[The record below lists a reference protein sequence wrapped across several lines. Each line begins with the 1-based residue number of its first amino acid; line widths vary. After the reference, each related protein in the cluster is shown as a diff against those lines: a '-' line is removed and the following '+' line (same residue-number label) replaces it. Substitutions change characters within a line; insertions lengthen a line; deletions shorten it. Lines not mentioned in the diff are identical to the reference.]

1 MQKFIVYILFIFLL
15 PSALFGEVFPGLVL
29 FSQSQGQGPSKTLL
43 LNNFDQKVK
52 IWDHTESAIG
62 VPHLNTDGSIILQ
75 LKSSDHYFGNTRGPI
90 GGVFQKL
97 DYNGDVKWNFEFYNE
112 NYHPHHDFEILPN
125 GNILTIGWEKKSFS
139 EGINAGRINV
149 ENEIWPLVIHEI
161 KPPIDSDIEIV
172 WRWHLWD
179 HLIQDQ
185 DSSLNNYGIIK
196 NHPELIDINIG
207 NFTNPTEG
215 DWLHTN
221 AIAYNEQLDQI
232 IFSSRH
238 LSEIY
243 IIDHSTTLEE
253 ASEHTGGNSNKGGD
267 ILYRWG
273 NPINYGRGTINDQ
286 KLNAQHGAHWIPQ
299 GFPGSGNIIMFNNN
313 PSDTVDSNQQLGN
326 SSVLEIVPP
335 IDDEGNYVISD
346 SLSFGPIDYE
356 WKYGG
361 DNTFFSHFQSG
372 AYRLLNGNTLITST
386 QEKNIFEIDSL
397 GNKVWE
403 YDLELSDTHPGY
415 TARAKK
421 YGIDYLNNIMGDIYI
436 DNQIDI
442 YDFLMAL
449 EIFMLDEYLQKI
461 DFNSDNQINQTD
473 INYLIGRILNTL
485 IMEPN

>member
-1 MQKFIVYILFIFLL
+1 MQKFIVHILFIFLL
-15 PSALFGEVFPGLVL
+15 PSALFGEGFPGLVL
-29 FSQSQGQGPSKTLL
+29 FSQSQGQGPSKTIL
-43 LNNFDQKVK
+43 LNNLEQKVK
-52 IWDHTESAIG
+52 IWNHAESAIG

-90 GGVFQKL
+90 GGVFKKL
-97 DYNGDVKWNFEFYNE
+97 DYSGDIKWSFDFYNE

-139 EGINAGRINV
+139 EGINAGRINI

-161 KPPIDSDIEIV
+161 EPSIEGDIEII
-172 WRWHLWD
+172 WKWHLWD
-179 HLIQDQ
+179 HLIQDH

-196 NHPELIDINIG
+196 NHPELININIG
-207 NFTNPTEG
+207 EFTNLSDG

-232 IFSSRH
+232 IISSRH
-238 LSEIY
+238 LSEIF
-243 IIDHSTTLEE
+243 IIDHSTTIEQ

-273 NPINYGRGTINDQ
+273 NPINYGRGTIDDQ

-299 GFPGSGNIIMFNNN
+299 YFPGSGNIIIFNNN
-313 PSDTVDSNQQLGN
+313 PSDATGTNNQFGN
-326 SSVLEIVPP
+326 SSVVELVPP
-335 IDDEGNYVISD
+335 IDVGGNYIISD
-346 SLSFGPIDYE
+346 SLAFGPIDYE
-356 WKYGG
+356 WEYGG

-372 AYRLLNGNTLITST
+372 AYRLLNGNTIVTST

-403 YDLELSDTHPGY
+403 YDLELSDTQPGY

-421 YGIDYLNNIMGDIYI
+421 YGIDYLNNIMGDIHI
-436 DNQIDI
+436 DNQVDI

-449 EIFMLDEYLQKI
+449 EIVILDEYLQKI
-461 DFNSDNQINQTD
+461 DFNNDSQIDQTD
-473 INYLIGRILNTL
+473 IDYMIGRILNL
-485 IMEPN
+485 LMEPN

>member
-1 MQKFIVYILFIFLL
+1 MQKFIVYISFIALL
-15 PSALFGEVFPGLVL
+15 QSALFGEVFPGLVL

-139 EGINAGRINV
+139 EGINAGRINI

-161 KPPIDSDIEIV
+161 KPPIDGDIEIV

-207 NFTNPTEG
+207 NFTNPNEG

-243 IIDHSTTLEE
+243 IIDHSTTIEE

-299 GFPGSGNIIMFNNN
+299 GFPGGGNIIMFNNN
-313 PSDTVDSNQQLGN
+313 PSDMVDSNQQFGN

-335 IDDEGNYVISD
+335 IDDEGNYIISD
-346 SLSFGPIDYE
+346 SLSFSPNDYE

-372 AYRLLNGNTLITST
+372 AYRLLNGNTIITST

-421 YGIDYLNNIMGDIYI
+421 HGIYYLNNIMGDIYI

-449 EIFMLDEYLQKI
+449 EIFMLNEYLQKI
-461 DFNSDNQINQTD
+461 DFNNDSQINQTD
-473 INYLIGRILNTL
+473 IDYMIGRILNTL
-485 IMEPN
+485 MEPN

>member
-1 MQKFIVYILFIFLL
+1 MQKFIVHILFIFLL
-15 PSALFGEVFPGLVL
+15 PSALFGEGFPGLVL
-29 FSQSQGQGPSKTLL
+29 FSQSQGQGPSKTIL
-43 LNNFDQKVK
+43 LNNLEQKVK
-52 IWDHTESAIG
+52 IWNHAESAIG

-90 GGVFQKL
+90 GGVFKKL
-97 DYNGDVKWNFEFYNE
+97 DYSGDIKWSFDFYNE

-139 EGINAGRINV
+139 EGINAGRINI

-161 KPPIDSDIEIV
+161 EPSIEGDIEII
-172 WRWHLWD
+172 WKWHLWD
-179 HLIQDQ
+179 HLIQDH

-196 NHPELIDINIG
+196 NHPELININIG
-207 NFTNPTEG
+207 EFTNLSDG

-232 IFSSRH
+232 IISSRH
-238 LSEIY
+238 LSEIF
-243 IIDHSTTLEE
+243 IIDHSTTIEQ

-273 NPINYGRGTINDQ
+273 NPINYGRGTIDDQ

-299 GFPGSGNIIMFNNN
+299 YFPGSGNIIIFNNN
-313 PSDTVDSNQQLGN
+313 PSDATGTNNQFGN
-326 SSVLEIVPP
+326 SSVVELAPP
-335 IDDEGNYVISD
+335 IDGEGNYIISD

-356 WKYGG
+356 WEYGG

-372 AYRLLNGNTLITST
+372 AYRLLNGNTIVTST

-436 DNQIDI
+436 DNQINI
-442 YDFLMAL
+442 YDLLMML
-449 EIFMLDEYLQKI
+449 EIFILDEYLQKI
-461 DFNSDNQINQTD
+461 DFNNDSQIDQTD
-473 INYLIGRILNTL
+473 IDYMIGRILNL
-485 IMEPN
+485 LMETN

>member
-1 MQKFIVYILFIFLL
+1 MQKFIVHILFIFLL
-15 PSALFGEVFPGLVL
+15 PSALFGEGFPGSVL
-29 FSQSQGQGPSKTLL
+29 FSQSQGQGPSKTIL
-43 LNNFDQKVK
+43 LNNLEQKVK
-52 IWDHTESAIG
+52 IWNHAESAIG

-90 GGVFQKL
+90 GGVFKKL
-97 DYNGDVKWNFEFYNE
+97 DYSGDIKWSFDFYNE

-139 EGINAGRINV
+139 EVINAGRINI

-161 KPPIDSDIEIV
+161 EPSIEGDIEII
-172 WRWHLWD
+172 WKWHLWD
-179 HLIQDQ
+179 HLIQDH

-196 NHPELIDINIG
+196 NHPELININIG
-207 NFTNPTEG
+207 EFTNLSDG

-232 IFSSRH
+232 IISSRH
-238 LSEIY
+238 LSEIF
-243 IIDHSTTLEE
+243 IIDHSTTIEQ

-267 ILYRWG
+267 ILFRWG

-286 KLNAQHGAHWIPQ
+286 KLNAQHGAHWIPHD
-299 GFPGSGNIIMFNNN
+299 FPGGGNIIIFNNN
-313 PSDTVDSNQQLGN
+313 PSDATGTNNQFGN
-326 SSVLEIVPP
+326 SSVVELAPP
-335 IDDEGNYVISD
+335 IDGEGNYIISD

-356 WKYGG
+356 WEYGG

-372 AYRLLNGNTLITST
+372 AYRLLNGNTIVTST

-436 DNQIDI
+436 DNQINI
-442 YDFLMAL
+442 YDLLMML
-449 EIFMLDEYLQKI
+449 EIFILDEYLQKI
-461 DFNSDNQINQTD
+461 DFNNDSQIDQTD
-473 INYLIGRILNTL
+473 IDYMIGRILNL
-485 IMEPN
+485 LMETN

>member
-1 MQKFIVYILFIFLL
+1 MQKFIVYISLISLL
-15 PSALFGEVFPGLVL
+15 PSALFGEGFPGLVL
-29 FSQSQGQGPSKTLL
+29 FSQSQGQGPSKTIL
-43 LNNFDQKVK
+43 LNNLERKVK
-52 IWDHTESAIG
+52 IWNHSESAIG

-90 GGVFQKL
+90 GGIFKKL
-97 DYNGDVKWNFEFYNE
+97 DYTGELKWEFNFFNE
-112 NYHPHHDFEILPN
+112 NFHTHHDFEILPN
-125 GNILTIGWEKKSFS
+125 GNILTIGWEKKSYS
-139 EGINAGRINV
+139 EGINAGRISI
-149 ENEIWPLVIHEI
+149 ESEIWPLVIHEI
-161 KPPIDSDIEIV
+161 KPPIDGDIEIV
-172 WRWHLWD
+172 WKWHLWD

-207 NFTNPTEG
+207 NFTNSNEG

-221 AIAYNEQLDQI
+221 AIAYNEQLNQI

-243 IIDHSTTLEE
+243 IIDHSTTIEE

-273 NPINYGRGTINDQ
+273 NPINYGRGTIDDQ
-286 KLNAQHGAHWIPQ
+286 KLNAQHGAHWISQ
-299 GFPGSGNIIMFNNN
+299 DFPGSGNIIMFNNN
-313 PSDTVDSNQQLGN
+313 PSDTTGTSNQFGN
-326 SSVLEIVPP
+326 SSVVEIVPP
-335 IDDEGNYVISD
+335 IDDEGNYIISD

-356 WKYGG
+356 WEYGG

-372 AYRLLNGNTLITST
+372 AYRLSNGNTIITST

-403 YDLELSDTHPGY
+403 YDLELSDTQPGY

-421 YGIDYLNNIMGDIYI
+421 YGIEYLNNIMGDIYI

-442 YDFLMAL
+442 YDFLMAI
-449 EIFMLDEYLQKI
+449 EIFNLNEYLQKI
-461 DFNSDNQINQTD
+461 DFNNDSQIDQTD
-473 INYLIGRILNTL
+473 IDHMIGRILNPL
-485 IMEPN
+485 LVPN

>member
-1 MQKFIVYILFIFLL
+1 MQKFIVYISFIFLL
-15 PSALFGEVFPGLVL
+15 PSALFGEGFPGLVL
-29 FSQSQGQGPSKTLL
+29 FSQSQGQGPSKTVL
-43 LNNFDQKVK
+43 LNNFEQNVK
-52 IWDHTESAIG
+52 IWNHSESAIG

-90 GGVFQKL
+90 GGIFKKL
-97 DYNGDVKWNFEFYNE
+97 DYTGELKWEFNFFNE
-112 NYHPHHDFEILPN
+112 NFHTHHDFEILPN
-125 GNILTIGWEKKSFS
+125 GNILTIGWEKKSYS
-139 EGINAGRINV
+139 EGINAGRISI
-149 ENEIWPLVIHEI
+149 ESEIWPLVIHEI
-161 KPPIDSDIEIV
+161 KPPIDGDIEIV
-172 WRWHLWD
+172 WKWHLWD

-207 NFTNPTEG
+207 NFTNSNEG

-221 AIAYNEQLDQI
+221 AIAYNEQLNQI

-243 IIDHSTTLEE
+243 IIDHSTTIEE

-273 NPINYGRGTINDQ
+273 NPINYGRGTIDDQ
-286 KLNAQHGAHWIPQ
+286 KLNAQHGAHWISQ
-299 GFPGSGNIIMFNNN
+299 DFPGSGNIIMFNNN
-313 PSDTVDSNQQLGN
+313 PYDTTGTSNQFGN
-326 SSVLEIVPP
+326 SSVVEIVPP
-335 IDDEGNYVISD
+335 IDDEGNYIISD

-356 WKYGG
+356 WEYGG

-372 AYRLLNGNTLITST
+372 AYRLLNGNTIITST

-403 YDLELSDTHPGY
+403 YDLELSDTQPGY

-421 YGIDYLNNIMGDIYI
+421 YGIEYLNNIMGDIYI

-442 YDFLMAL
+442 YDFLMAI
-449 EIFMLDEYLQKI
+449 EIFNLNEYLQKI
-461 DFNSDNQINQTD
+461 DFNNDSQIDQTD
-473 INYLIGRILNTL
+473 IDHMIGRILDPL
-485 IMEPN
+485 LVPN

>member
-1 MQKFIVYILFIFLL
+1 MQKFILYISFISLL
-15 PSALFGEVFPGLVL
+15 PSALFCDGFPGLVL
-29 FSQSQGQGPSKTLL
+29 FSQSQGQGPSKTIL
-43 LNNFDQKVK
+43 LNNLEQKVK
-52 IWDHTESAIG
+52 IWNHAESAIG

-90 GGVFQKL
+90 GGVFKKL
-97 DYNGDVKWNFEFYNE
+97 DYSGDIKWSFDFYNE

-139 EGINAGRINV
+139 EGINAGRINI

-161 KPPIDSDIEIV
+161 EPSIEGDIEII
-172 WRWHLWD
+172 WKWHLWD
-179 HLIQDQ
+179 HLIQDH

-196 NHPELIDINIG
+196 NHPELININIG
-207 NFTNPTEG
+207 EFTNLSDG

-232 IFSSRH
+232 IISSRH
-238 LSEIY
+238 LSEIF
-243 IIDHSTTLEE
+243 IIDHSTTIEQ

-273 NPINYGRGTINDQ
+273 NPINYGRGTIDDQ

-299 GFPGSGNIIMFNNN
+299 YFPGSGNIIMFNNN
-313 PSDTVDSNQQLGN
+313 PSDATGTNNQFGN
-326 SSVLEIVPP
+326 SSVVELVPP
-335 IDDEGNYVISD
+335 IDVGGNYIISD
-346 SLSFGPIDYE
+346 SLAFGPIDYE
-356 WKYGG
+356 WEYGG

-372 AYRLLNGNTLITST
+372 AYRLLNGNTIVTST

-436 DNQIDI
+436 DNQINI
-442 YDFLMAL
+442 YDLLMML
-449 EIFMLDEYLQKI
+449 EIFILDEYLQKI
-461 DFNSDNQINQTD
+461 DFNNDSQIDQTD
-473 INYLIGRILNTL
+473 IDYMIGRMLNPL
-485 IMEPN
+485 MELN

>member
-1 MQKFIVYILFIFLL
+1 MQKFIVHILFIFLL
-15 PSALFGEVFPGLVL
+15 PSALFGEGFPGLVL
-29 FSQSQGQGPSKTLL
+29 FSQSQGQGPSKTIL
-43 LNNFDQKVK
+43 LNNLEQKVK
-52 IWDHTESAIG
+52 IWNHAESAIG

-90 GGVFQKL
+90 GGVFKKL
-97 DYNGDVKWNFEFYNE
+97 DYSGDIKWSFDFYNE

-139 EGINAGRINV
+139 EGINAGRINI

-161 KPPIDSDIEIV
+161 EPSIEGDIEII
-172 WRWHLWD
+172 WKWHLWD
-179 HLIQDQ
+179 HLIQDH

-196 NHPELIDINIG
+196 NHPELININIG
-207 NFTNPTEG
+207 EFTNLSDG

-232 IFSSRH
+232 IISSRH
-238 LSEIY
+238 LSEIF
-243 IIDHSTTLEE
+243 IIDHSTTIEQ

-273 NPINYGRGTINDQ
+273 NPINYGRGTIDDQ

-299 GFPGSGNIIMFNNN
+299 YFPGSGNIIIFNNN
-313 PSDTVDSNQQLGN
+313 PSDATGTNNQFGN
-326 SSVLEIVPP
+326 SSVVELVPP
-335 IDDEGNYVISD
+335 IDVGGNYIISD
-346 SLSFGPIDYE
+346 SLAFGPIDYE
-356 WKYGG
+356 WEYGG

-372 AYRLLNGNTLITST
+372 AYRLLNGNTIITST

-403 YDLELSDTHPGY
+403 YDLELSDIQPGY

-421 YGIDYLNNIMGDIYI
+421 YGIDYLNNIMGDIHI
-436 DNQIDI
+436 DNQVDI

-449 EIFMLDEYLQKI
+449 EIVILDEYLQKI
-461 DFNSDNQINQTD
+461 DFNNDNQIDQTD
-473 INYLIGRILNTL
+473 IDYMIARILNLL
-485 IMEPN
+485 IEPN

>member
-1 MQKFIVYILFIFLL
+1 MQKFIVHILFIFLL
-15 PSALFGEVFPGLVL
+15 PSALFGEGFPGSVL
-29 FSQSQGQGPSKTLL
+29 FSQSQGQGPSKTIL
-43 LNNFDQKVK
+43 LNNLEQKVK
-52 IWDHTESAIG
+52 IWNHAESAIG

-90 GGVFQKL
+90 GGVFKKL
-97 DYNGDVKWNFEFYNE
+97 DYSGDIKWSFDFYNE

-139 EGINAGRINV
+139 EGINAGRINI

-161 KPPIDSDIEIV
+161 EPSIEGDIEII
-172 WRWHLWD
+172 WKWHLWD
-179 HLIQDQ
+179 HLIQDH

-196 NHPELIDINIG
+196 NHPELININIG
-207 NFTNPTEG
+207 EFTNLSDG

-232 IFSSRH
+232 IISSRH
-238 LSEIY
+238 LSEIF
-243 IIDHSTTLEE
+243 IIDHSTTIEQ

-273 NPINYGRGTINDQ
+273 NPINYGRGTIDDQ

-299 GFPGSGNIIMFNNN
+299 YFPGSGNIIIFNNN
-313 PSDTVDSNQQLGN
+313 PSDATGTNNQFGN
-326 SSVLEIVPP
+326 SSVVELVPP
-335 IDDEGNYVISD
+335 IDVGGNYIISD
-346 SLSFGPIDYE
+346 SLAFGPIDYE
-356 WKYGG
+356 WEYGG

-372 AYRLLNGNTLITST
+372 AYRLLNGNTIVTST

-436 DNQIDI
+436 DNQINI
-442 YDFLMAL
+442 YDLLMML
-449 EIFMLDEYLQKI
+449 EIFILDEYLQKI
-461 DFNSDNQINQTD
+461 DFNNDSQIDQTD
-473 INYLIGRILNTL
+473 IDYMIGRMLNPL
-485 IMEPN
+485 MELN

>member
-1 MQKFIVYILFIFLL
+1 MQKFIVYIYFIFIL
-15 PSALFGEVFPGLVL
+15 PSALFGEEFPGLVL
-29 FSQSQGQGPSKTLL
+29 FSQSQGQGPSKTVL
-43 LNNFDQKVK
+43 LNNLEQKVK
-52 IWDHTESAIG
+52 IWNHDESAIG

-75 LKSSDHYFGNTRGPI
+75 LKSSDHYFGNTHGPV
-90 GGVFQKL
+90 GGVFKKL
-97 DYNGDVKWNFEFYNE
+97 DYNGDIKWSFDFYNE

-139 EGINAGRINV
+139 EGLNAGRVNI

-161 KPPIDSDIEIV
+161 RPPFNGDIEII
-172 WRWHLWD
+172 WKWHLWD

-196 NHPELIDINIG
+196 NHPELININIG
-207 NFTNPTEG
+207 EFTNLSEG

-232 IFSSRH
+232 IISSRH
-238 LSEIY
+238 LSEIF
-243 IIDHSTTLEE
+243 IIDHSTTIEQ

-267 ILYRWG
+267 ILFRWG
-273 NPINYGRGTINDQ
+273 NPFNYGRGTINDQ
-286 KLNAQHGAHWIPQ
+286 KLNAQHGAHWIPYD
-299 GFPGSGNIIMFNNN
+299 FPGGGNIIIFNNN
-313 PSDTVDSNQQLGN
+313 PSDTAGTSNQFGN
-326 SSVLEIVPP
+326 SSVVEIVPP
-335 IDDEGNYVISD
+335 IDGEGNYIISD
-346 SLSFGPIDYE
+346 SSSFGPIDYE

-372 AYRLLNGNTLITST
+372 AYRLLNGNTIITST

-403 YDLELSDTHPGY
+403 YDLELSDIQPGY

-449 EIFMLDEYLQKI
+449 EIVILDEYLQKI
-461 DFNSDNQINQTD
+461 DFNNDNQIDQTD
-473 INYLIGRILNTL
+473 IDYMIARILNLL
-485 IMEPN
+485 IEPN

>member
-1 MQKFIVYILFIFLL
+1 MQKLIVYISFIALL

-43 LNNFDQKVK
+43 LNNFDQKIK

-139 EGINAGRINV
+139 EGINAGRINI

-161 KPPIDSDIEIV
+161 KPPIDGDIEIV

-207 NFTNPTEG
+207 NFTNPNEG

-243 IIDHSTTLEE
+243 IIDHSTTIEE

-299 GFPGSGNIIMFNNN
+299 GFPGGGNIIMFNNN
-313 PSDTVDSNQQLGN
+313 PSDMVDSNQQFGN

-335 IDDEGNYVISD
+335 IDDEGNYIISD
-346 SLSFGPIDYE
+346 SLSFSPNDYE

-372 AYRLLNGNTLITST
+372 AYRLLNGNTIITST

-421 YGIDYLNNIMGDIYI
+421 HGIYYLNNIMGDIYI

-449 EIFMLDEYLQKI
+449 EIFMLNEYLQKI
-461 DFNSDNQINQTD
+461 DFNNDSQINQTD
-473 INYLIGRILNTL
+473 IDYMIGRILNTL
-485 IMEPN
+485 MEPN

>member
-1 MQKFIVYILFIFLL
+1 MQKFIVYISFIFLL
-15 PSALFGEVFPGLVL
+15 PSALFGEGFPGLVL
-29 FSQSQGQGPSKTLL
+29 FSQSQGQGPSKTIL
-43 LNNFDQKVK
+43 LNNLERKVK
-52 IWDHTESAIG
+52 IWNHSESAIG

-90 GGVFQKL
+90 GGIFKKL
-97 DYNGDVKWNFEFYNE
+97 DYTGELKWEFNFFNE
-112 NYHPHHDFEILPN
+112 NFHTHHDFEILPN
-125 GNILTIGWEKKSFS
+125 GNILTIGWEKKSYS
-139 EGINAGRINV
+139 EGINAGRISI
-149 ENEIWPLVIHEI
+149 ESEIWPLVIHEI
-161 KPPIDSDIEIV
+161 KPPIDGDIEIV
-172 WRWHLWD
+172 WKWHLWD

-207 NFTNPTEG
+207 NFTNSNEG

-221 AIAYNEQLDQI
+221 AIAYNEQLNQI

-243 IIDHSTTLEE
+243 IIDHSTTIEE

-273 NPINYGRGTINDQ
+273 NPINYGRGTIDDQ
-286 KLNAQHGAHWIPQ
+286 KLNAQHGAHWISQ
-299 GFPGSGNIIMFNNN
+299 DFPGSGNIIMFNNN
-313 PSDTVDSNQQLGN
+313 PYDTTGTSNQFGN
-326 SSVLEIVPP
+326 SSVVEIVPP
-335 IDDEGNYVISD
+335 IDDEGNYIISD

-356 WKYGG
+356 WEYGG

-372 AYRLLNGNTLITST
+372 AYRLLNGNTIITST

-403 YDLELSDTHPGY
+403 YDLELSDTQPGY

-421 YGIDYLNNIMGDIYI
+421 YGIEYLNNIMGDIYI

-442 YDFLMAL
+442 YDFLMAI
-449 EIFMLDEYLQKI
+449 EIFNLNEYLQKI
-461 DFNSDNQINQTD
+461 DFNNDSQIDQTD
-473 INYLIGRILNTL
+473 IDHMIGRILDPL
-485 IMEPN
+485 LVPN

>member
-1 MQKFIVYILFIFLL
+1 MQKFILYISFISLL
-15 PSALFGEVFPGLVL
+15 PSALFCDGFPGLVL
-29 FSQSQGQGPSKTLL
+29 FSQSQGQGPSKTIL
-43 LNNFDQKVK
+43 LNNLEQKIK
-52 IWDHTESAIG
+52 IWNHVESAIG

-75 LKSSDHYFGNTRGPI
+75 LKSTDHYFGNTRGPI
-90 GGVFQKL
+90 GGVFKKI
-97 DYNGDVKWNFEFYNE
+97 DYNGDIKWSFDFYNE

-139 EGINAGRINV
+139 EGINAGRINI
-149 ENEIWPLVIHEI
+149 ENQIWPLVIHEI
-161 KPPIDSDIEIV
+161 KPLINGDIEII
-172 WRWHLWD
+172 WKWHLWD

-207 NFTNPTEG
+207 SFTNPNEG

-221 AIAYNEQLDQI
+221 SIAYNEQYDQI

-238 LSEIY
+238 LCEIY
-243 IIDHSTTLEE
+243 IIDHSTTIVE

-299 GFPGSGNIIMFNNN
+299 SFPGSGNIIMFNNN
-313 PSDTVDSNQQLGN
+313 PSDTAGTSNQFGN
-326 SSVLEIVPP
+326 SSVVELAPP
-335 IDDEGNYVISD
+335 IDGEGNYIISD

-356 WKYGG
+356 WEYGG

-372 AYRLLNGNTLITST
+372 AYRLLNGNTIITST

-436 DNQIDI
+436 DNQINI
-442 YDFLMAL
+442 YDLLMML
-449 EIFMLDEYLQKI
+449 EIFILDEYLQKI
-461 DFNSDNQINQTD
+461 DFNNDSQIDQTD
-473 INYLIGRILNTL
+473 IDYMIGRMLNPL
-485 IMEPN
+485 MELN

>member
-1 MQKFIVYILFIFLL
+1 MQKFIVYISFIALL
-15 PSALFGEVFPGLVL
+15 QSALFGEVFPGLVL
-29 FSQSQGQGPSKTLL
+29 FSQSQGQGHSKTLL

-139 EGINAGRINV
+139 EGINAGRINI

-161 KPPIDSDIEIV
+161 KPPIDGDIEIV

-207 NFTNPTEG
+207 NFTNPNEG

-243 IIDHSTTLEE
+243 IIDHSTTIEE

-299 GFPGSGNIIMFNNN
+299 GFPGGGNIIMFNNN
-313 PSDTVDSNQQLGN
+313 PSDMVDSNQQFGN

-335 IDDEGNYVISD
+335 IDDEGNYIISD
-346 SLSFGPIDYE
+346 SLSFSPNDYE

-372 AYRLLNGNTLITST
+372 AYRLLNGNTIITST

-421 YGIDYLNNIMGDIYI
+421 HGIYYLNNIMGDIYI

-449 EIFMLDEYLQKI
+449 EIFMLNEYLQKI
-461 DFNSDNQINQTD
+461 DFNNDSQINQTD
-473 INYLIGRILNTL
+473 IDYMIGRILNTL
-485 IMEPN
+485 MEPN

>member
-1 MQKFIVYILFIFLL
+1 MQKFIVHILFIFLL
-15 PSALFGEVFPGLVL
+15 PSALFGEGFPGLVL
-29 FSQSQGQGPSKTLL
+29 FSQSQGQGPSKTIL
-43 LNNFDQKVK
+43 LNNLEQKVK
-52 IWDHTESAIG
+52 IWNHAESAIG

-90 GGVFQKL
+90 GGVFKKL
-97 DYNGDVKWNFEFYNE
+97 DYSGDIKWSFDFYNE

-139 EGINAGRINV
+139 EGINAGRINI

-161 KPPIDSDIEIV
+161 EPSIEGDIEII
-172 WRWHLWD
+172 WKWHLWD
-179 HLIQDQ
+179 HLIQDH

-196 NHPELIDINIG
+196 NHPELININIG
-207 NFTNPTEG
+207 EFTNLSDG

-232 IFSSRH
+232 IISSRH
-238 LSEIY
+238 LSEIF
-243 IIDHSTTLEE
+243 IIDHSTTIEQ

-273 NPINYGRGTINDQ
+273 NPINYGRGTIDDQ

-299 GFPGSGNIIMFNNN
+299 YFPGSGNIIIFNNN
-313 PSDTVDSNQQLGN
+313 PSDATGTNNQFGN
-326 SSVLEIVPP
+326 SSVVELVPP
-335 IDDEGNYVISD
+335 IDVGGNYIISD
-346 SLSFGPIDYE
+346 SLAFGPIDYE
-356 WKYGG
+356 WEYGG

-372 AYRLLNGNTLITST
+372 AYRLLNGNTIVTST

-436 DNQIDI
+436 DNQINI
-442 YDFLMAL
+442 YDLLMML
-449 EIFMLDEYLQKI
+449 EIFILDEYLQKI
-461 DFNSDNQINQTD
+461 DFNNDSQIDQTD
-473 INYLIGRILNTL
+473 IDYMIGRMLNPL
-485 IMEPN
+485 MELN

>member
-1 MQKFIVYILFIFLL
+1 MQKFIVHILFIFLL
-15 PSALFGEVFPGLVL
+15 PSALFGEGFPGLVL
-29 FSQSQGQGPSKTLL
+29 FSQSQGQGPSKTIL
-43 LNNFDQKVK
+43 LNNLEQKVK
-52 IWDHTESAIG
+52 IWNHAESAIG

-90 GGVFQKL
+90 GGVFKKL
-97 DYNGDVKWNFEFYNE
+97 DYSGDIKWSFDFYNE

-139 EGINAGRINV
+139 EGINAGRINI

-161 KPPIDSDIEIV
+161 EPSIEGDIEII
-172 WRWHLWD
+172 WKWHLWD
-179 HLIQDQ
+179 HLIQDH

-196 NHPELIDINIG
+196 NHPELININIG
-207 NFTNPTEG
+207 EFTNLSDG

-232 IFSSRH
+232 IISSRH
-238 LSEIY
+238 LSEIF
-243 IIDHSTTLEE
+243 IIDHSTTIEQ

-273 NPINYGRGTINDQ
+273 NPINYGRGTIDDQ

-299 GFPGSGNIIMFNNN
+299 YFPGSGNIIIFNNN
-313 PSDTVDSNQQLGN
+313 PSDATGTNNQFGN
-326 SSVLEIVPP
+326 SSVVELVPP
-335 IDDEGNYVISD
+335 IDVGGNYIISD
-346 SLSFGPIDYE
+346 SLAFGPIDYE
-356 WKYGG
+356 WEYGG

-372 AYRLLNGNTLITST
+372 AYRLLNGNTIITST

-403 YDLELSDTHPGY
+403 YDLELSDIQPGY

-421 YGIDYLNNIMGDIYI
+421 YGINYLDNIMGDIYI

-449 EIFMLDEYLQKI
+449 EIFILDEYLQKI
-461 DFNSDNQINQTD
+461 DFNNDSQIDQTD
-473 INYLIGRILNTL
+473 IDYMIGRILNL
-485 IMEPN
+485 LMETN

>member
-1 MQKFIVYILFIFLL
+1 MQKFIVYISFIALL
-15 PSALFGEVFPGLVL
+15 QSALFGEVFPGLVL

-43 LNNFDQKVK
+43 LNNFDQKIK

-139 EGINAGRINV
+139 EGINAGRINI

-161 KPPIDSDIEIV
+161 KLPIDGDIEIV

-207 NFTNPTEG
+207 NFTNPNEG

-232 IFSSRH
+232 MFSSRH

-243 IIDHSTTLEE
+243 IIDHSTTIEE

-299 GFPGSGNIIMFNNN
+299 GFPGGGNIIMFNNN
-313 PSDTVDSNQQLGN
+313 PSDMVDSNQQFGN

-335 IDDEGNYVISD
+335 IDDEGNYIISD
-346 SLSFGPIDYE
+346 SLSFSPNDYE

-372 AYRLLNGNTLITST
+372 AYRLLNGNTIITST

-421 YGIDYLNNIMGDIYI
+421 HGIYYLNNIMGDIYI

-461 DFNSDNQINQTD
+461 DFNNDSQIDQID
-473 INYLIGRILNTL
+473 IDYLIGRILHTL
-485 IMEPN
+485 MEPN

>member
-1 MQKFIVYILFIFLL
+1 MQKFIVHILFIFLL
-15 PSALFGEVFPGLVL
+15 PSALFGEGFPGLVL
-29 FSQSQGQGPSKTLL
+29 FSQSQGQGPSKTIL
-43 LNNFDQKVK
+43 LNNLEQKVK
-52 IWDHTESAIG
+52 IWNHAESAIG

-90 GGVFQKL
+90 GGVFKKL
-97 DYNGDVKWNFEFYNE
+97 DYSGDIKWSFDFYNE

-139 EGINAGRINV
+139 EGINAGRINI
-149 ENEIWPLVIHEI
+149 ENQIWPLVIHEI
-161 KPPIDSDIEIV
+161 KPLINGDIEII
-172 WRWHLWD
+172 WKWHLWD
-179 HLIQDQ
+179 HLIQDH

-196 NHPELIDINIG
+196 NHPELININIG
-207 NFTNPTEG
+207 EFTNLSDG

-232 IFSSRH
+232 IISSRH
-238 LSEIY
+238 LSEIF
-243 IIDHSTTLEE
+243 IIDHSTTIEQ

-273 NPINYGRGTINDQ
+273 NPINYGRGTIDDQ

-299 GFPGSGNIIMFNNN
+299 YFPGSGNIIIFNNN
-313 PSDTVDSNQQLGN
+313 PSDATGTNNQFGN
-326 SSVLEIVPP
+326 SSVVELVPP
-335 IDDEGNYVISD
+335 IDVGGNYIISD
-346 SLSFGPIDYE
+346 SLAFGPIDYE
-356 WKYGG
+356 WEYGG

-372 AYRLLNGNTLITST
+372 AYRLLNGNTIITST

-403 YDLELSDTHPGY
+403 YDLELSDIQPGY

-421 YGIDYLNNIMGDIYI
+421 YGIDYLNNIMGDIHI
-436 DNQIDI
+436 DNQVDI

-449 EIFMLDEYLQKI
+449 EIVILDEYLQKI
-461 DFNSDNQINQTD
+461 DFNNDNQIDQTD
-473 INYLIGRILNTL
+473 IDYMIARILNLL
-485 IMEPN
+485 IEPN

>member
-1 MQKFIVYILFIFLL
+1 MQKFIVYISFIALL
-15 PSALFGEVFPGLVL
+15 QSALFGEVFPGLVL

-43 LNNFDQKVK
+43 LNNFDQKIK

-139 EGINAGRINV
+139 EGINAGRINI

-161 KPPIDSDIEIV
+161 KPPIDGDIEIV

-207 NFTNPTEG
+207 NFTNPNEG

-232 IFSSRH
+232 MFSSRH

-243 IIDHSTTLEE
+243 IIDHSTTIEE

-299 GFPGSGNIIMFNNN
+299 GFPGGGNIIMFNNN
-313 PSDTVDSNQQLGN
+313 PSDMVDSNQQFGN

-335 IDDEGNYVISD
+335 IDDEGNYIISD
-346 SLSFGPIDYE
+346 SLSFSPNDYE

-372 AYRLLNGNTLITST
+372 AYRLLNGNTIITST

-421 YGIDYLNNIMGDIYI
+421 HGIYYLNNIMGDIYI

-461 DFNSDNQINQTD
+461 DFNNDSQIDQID
-473 INYLIGRILNTL
+473 IDYLIGRILHTL
-485 IMEPN
+485 MEPN

>member
-1 MQKFIVYILFIFLL
+1 MQKFIVHILFIFLF
-15 PSALFGEVFPGLVL
+15 PSALFGEGFPGLVL
-29 FSQSQGQGPSKTLL
+29 FSQSQGQGPSKTIL
-43 LNNFDQKVK
+43 LNNLEQKVK
-52 IWDHTESAIG
+52 IWNHAESAIG

-90 GGVFQKL
+90 GGVFKKL
-97 DYNGDVKWNFEFYNE
+97 DYNGDIKWSFDFYSE

-139 EGINAGRINV
+139 EAINAGRINI

-161 KPPIDSDIEIV
+161 EPLIEGGIEII
-172 WRWHLWD
+172 WKWHLWD
-179 HLIQDQ
+179 HLIQDH

-196 NHPELIDINIG
+196 NHPELININIG
-207 NFTNPTEG
+207 EFTNLNDG

-232 IFSSRH
+232 IISSRH
-238 LSEIY
+238 LSEIF
-243 IIDHSTTLEE
+243 IIDHSTTIEQ

-273 NPINYGRGTINDQ
+273 NPINYGRGTIDDQ

-299 GFPGSGNIIMFNNN
+299 YFPGSGNIIIFNNN
-313 PSDTVDSNQQLGN
+313 PSDATGTNNQFGN
-326 SSVLEIVPP
+326 SSVVELVPP
-335 IDDEGNYVISD
+335 IDVGGNYIISD
-346 SLSFGPIDYE
+346 SLAFGPIDYE
-356 WKYGG
+356 WEYGG

-372 AYRLLNGNTLITST
+372 AYRLLNGNTIITST

-403 YDLELSDTHPGY
+403 YDLELSDIQPGY

-421 YGIDYLNNIMGDIYI
+421 YGIDYLNNIMGDIHI
-436 DNQIDI
+436 DNQVDI
-442 YDFLMAL
+442 YDFLMAI
-449 EIFMLDEYLQKI
+449 EIVILDEYLQKI
-461 DFNSDNQINQTD
+461 DFNNDNQIDQTD
-473 INYLIGRILNTL
+473 IDYMIARILNLL
-485 IMEPN
+485 IEPN

>member
-1 MQKFIVYILFIFLL
+1 MQKFIVYISLISLL
-15 PSALFGEVFPGLVL
+15 PSALFGEGFPGLVL
-29 FSQSQGQGPSKTLL
+29 FSQSQGQGPSKTIL
-43 LNNFDQKVK
+43 LNNLERKVK
-52 IWDHTESAIG
+52 IWNHSESAIG

-90 GGVFQKL
+90 GGIFKKL
-97 DYNGDVKWNFEFYNE
+97 DYTGELKWEFNFFNE
-112 NYHPHHDFEILPN
+112 NFHTHHDFEILPN
-125 GNILTIGWEKKSFS
+125 GNILTIGWEKKSYS
-139 EGINAGRINV
+139 EGINAGRISI
-149 ENEIWPLVIHEI
+149 ESEIWPLVIHEI
-161 KPPIDSDIEIV
+161 KPPIDGDIEIV
-172 WRWHLWD
+172 WKWHLWD

-207 NFTNPTEG
+207 NFTNSNEG

-221 AIAYNEQLDQI
+221 AIAYNEQLNQI

-243 IIDHSTTLEE
+243 IIDHSTTIEE

-273 NPINYGRGTINDQ
+273 NPINYGRGTIDDQ
-286 KLNAQHGAHWIPQ
+286 KLNAQHGAHWISQ
-299 GFPGSGNIIMFNNN
+299 DFPGSGNLIIFNNN
-313 PSDTVDSNQQLGN
+313 PSDTTGTSNQFGN
-326 SSVLEIVPP
+326 SSVVEIVPP
-335 IDDEGNYVISD
+335 IDDEGNYIISD

-356 WKYGG
+356 WEYGG

-372 AYRLLNGNTLITST
+372 AYRLLNGNTIITST

-403 YDLELSDTHPGY
+403 YDLELSDTQPGY

-421 YGIDYLNNIMGDIYI
+421 YGIEYLNNIMGDIYI

-442 YDFLMAL
+442 YDFLMAI
-449 EIFMLDEYLQKI
+449 EIFNLNEYLQKI
-461 DFNSDNQINQTD
+461 DFNNDSQIDQTD
-473 INYLIGRILNTL
+473 IDHMIGRILNPL
-485 IMEPN
+485 LVPN

>member
-1 MQKFIVYILFIFLL
+1 MQKFIVYISFIALL
-15 PSALFGEVFPGLVL
+15 QSALFGEVFPGLVL
-29 FSQSQGQGPSKTLL
+29 FSQSQGQGHSKTLL

-139 EGINAGRINV
+139 EGINAGRINI

-161 KPPIDSDIEIV
+161 KPPIDGDIEIV

-207 NFTNPTEG
+207 NFTNPNEG

-243 IIDHSTTLEE
+243 IIDHSTTIEE

-299 GFPGSGNIIMFNNN
+299 GFPGGGNIIMFNNN
-313 PSDTVDSNQQLGN
+313 PSDMVDSNQQFGN

-335 IDDEGNYVISD
+335 IDDEGNYIISD
-346 SLSFGPIDYE
+346 SLSFSPNDYE

-372 AYRLLNGNTLITST
+372 AYRLLNGNTIITST

-421 YGIDYLNNIMGDIYI
+421 HGIYYLNNIMGDIYI

-449 EIFMLDEYLQKI
+449 EIFMLNEYLQKI
-461 DFNSDNQINQTD
+461 DFNNDSQINQTD
-473 INYLIGRILNTL
+473 IDYMIGRILNTL
-485 IMEPN
+485 IEPN

>member
-1 MQKFIVYILFIFLL
+1 MQKFIVYISFIALL
-15 PSALFGEVFPGLVL
+15 QSALFGEVFPGLVL
-29 FSQSQGQGPSKTLL
+29 FSQSQGQGHSKTLL

-139 EGINAGRINV
+139 EGINAGRINI

-161 KPPIDSDIEIV
+161 KPPIDGDIEIV

-207 NFTNPTEG
+207 NFTNPNEG

-243 IIDHSTTLEE
+243 IIDHSTTIEE

-273 NPINYGRGTINDQ
+273 NPINYGRGTINNQ

-299 GFPGSGNIIMFNNN
+299 GFPGGGNIIMFNNN
-313 PSDTVDSNQQLGN
+313 PSDMVDSNQQFGN

-335 IDDEGNYVISD
+335 IDDEGNYIISD
-346 SLSFGPIDYE
+346 SLSFSPNDYE

-372 AYRLLNGNTLITST
+372 AYRLLNGNTIITST

-421 YGIDYLNNIMGDIYI
+421 HGIYYLNNIMGDIYI

-449 EIFMLDEYLQKI
+449 EIFMLNEYLQKI
-461 DFNSDNQINQTD
+461 DFNNDSQINQTD
-473 INYLIGRILNTL
+473 IDYMIGRILNTL
-485 IMEPN
+485 MEPN

>member
-1 MQKFIVYILFIFLL
+1 MQKFIVHILFIFLL
-15 PSALFGEVFPGLVL
+15 PSALFGEGFPGSVL
-29 FSQSQGQGPSKTLL
+29 FSQSQGQGPSKTIL
-43 LNNFDQKVK
+43 LNNLEQKVK
-52 IWDHTESAIG
+52 IWNHAESAIG

-90 GGVFQKL
+90 GGVFKKL
-97 DYNGDVKWNFEFYNE
+97 DYSGDIKWSFDFYNE

-139 EGINAGRINV
+139 EGINAGRINI

-161 KPPIDSDIEIV
+161 EPSIEGDIEII
-172 WRWHLWD
+172 WKWHLWD
-179 HLIQDQ
+179 HLIQDH

-196 NHPELIDINIG
+196 NHPELININIG
-207 NFTNPTEG
+207 EFTNLSDG

-232 IFSSRH
+232 IISSRH
-238 LSEIY
+238 LSEIF
-243 IIDHSTTLEE
+243 IIDHSTTIEQ

-267 ILYRWG
+267 ILFRWG

-286 KLNAQHGAHWIPQ
+286 KLNAQHGAHWIPHD
-299 GFPGSGNIIMFNNN
+299 FPGGGNIIIFNNN
-313 PSDTVDSNQQLGN
+313 PSDATGTNNQFGN
-326 SSVLEIVPP
+326 SSVVELAPP
-335 IDDEGNYVISD
+335 IDGEGNYIISD

-356 WKYGG
+356 WEYGG

-372 AYRLLNGNTLITST
+372 AYRLLNGNTIVTST

-436 DNQIDI
+436 DNQINI
-442 YDFLMAL
+442 YDLLMML
-449 EIFMLDEYLQKI
+449 EIFILDEYLQKI
-461 DFNSDNQINQTD
+461 DFNNDSQIDQTD
-473 INYLIGRILNTL
+473 IDYMIGRMLNPL
-485 IMEPN
+485 MELN

>member
-1 MQKFIVYILFIFLL
+1 MQKFIVYISFIALL
-15 PSALFGEVFPGLVL
+15 QSALFGEVFPGLVL
-29 FSQSQGQGPSKTLL
+29 FSQSQGQGHSKTLL

-139 EGINAGRINV
+139 EGINAGRINI

-161 KPPIDSDIEIV
+161 KPPIDGDIEIV

-207 NFTNPTEG
+207 NFTNPNEG

-243 IIDHSTTLEE
+243 IIDHSTTIEE

-273 NPINYGRGTINDQ
+273 NPINYGRGTINNQ

-299 GFPGSGNIIMFNNN
+299 GFPGGGNIIMFNNN
-313 PSDTVDSNQQLGN
+313 PSDMVDSNQQFGN

-335 IDDEGNYVISD
+335 IDDEGNYIISD
-346 SLSFGPIDYE
+346 SLSFSPNDYE

-372 AYRLLNGNTLITST
+372 AYRLLNGNTIITST

-421 YGIDYLNNIMGDIYI
+421 HGIYYLNNIMGDIYI

-461 DFNSDNQINQTD
+461 DFNNDSQIDQID
-473 INYLIGRILNTL
+473 IDYLIGRILHTL
-485 IMEPN
+485 MEPN

>member
-1 MQKFIVYILFIFLL
+1 MQKFIVYISFIALL
-15 PSALFGEVFPGLVL
+15 QSALFGEVFPGLVL

-139 EGINAGRINV
+139 EGINAGRINI

-161 KPPIDSDIEIV
+161 KPPIDGDIEIV

-207 NFTNPTEG
+207 NFTNPNEG

-232 IFSSRH
+232 MFSSRH

-243 IIDHSTTLEE
+243 IIDHSTTIEE

-299 GFPGSGNIIMFNNN
+299 GFPGGGNIIMFNNN
-313 PSDTVDSNQQLGN
+313 PSDMVDSNQQFGN

-335 IDDEGNYVISD
+335 IDDEGNYIISD
-346 SLSFGPIDYE
+346 SLSFSPNDYE

-372 AYRLLNGNTLITST
+372 AYRLLNGNTIITST

-421 YGIDYLNNIMGDIYI
+421 HGIYYLNNIMGDIYI

-449 EIFMLDEYLQKI
+449 EIFMLNEYLQKI
-461 DFNSDNQINQTD
+461 DFNNDSQINQTD
-473 INYLIGRILNTL
+473 IDYMIGRILNTL
-485 IMEPN
+485 MEPN

>member
-15 PSALFGEVFPGLVL
+15 PSALFGEGFPGLVL
-29 FSQSQGQGPSKTLL
+29 FSQSQGQGPSKTVL
-43 LNNFDQKVK
+43 LNNLEQKVK
-52 IWDHTESAIG
+52 IWNHEESAIG

-75 LKSSDHYFGNTRGPI
+75 LKSSDHYFGNTHGPV
-90 GGVFQKL
+90 GGVFKKL
-97 DYNGDVKWNFEFYNE
+97 DYNGDIKWSFDFYNE

-139 EGINAGRINV
+139 EGINAGRVNI

-161 KPPIDSDIEIV
+161 RPPFNRDIEII
-172 WRWHLWD
+172 WKWHLWD

-185 DSSLNNYGIIK
+185 DSTLNNYGIIK
-196 NHPELIDINIG
+196 NHPELININIG
-207 NFTNPTEG
+207 EFTSLREG

-232 IFSSRH
+232 IISSRH
-238 LSEIY
+238 LSEIF
-243 IIDHSTTLEE
+243 IIDHSTTIEQ

-273 NPINYGRGTINDQ
+273 NPINYGRGTIDDQ

-299 GFPGSGNIIMFNNN
+299 YFPGSGNIIMFNNN
-313 PSDTVDSNQQLGN
+313 PSDATGTNNQFGN
-326 SSVLEIVPP
+326 SSVVELVPP
-335 IDDEGNYVISD
+335 IDVGGNYIISD
-346 SLSFGPIDYE
+346 SLAFGPIDYE
-356 WKYGG
+356 WEYGG

-372 AYRLLNGNTLITST
+372 AYRLLNGNTIITST

-403 YDLELSDTHPGY
+403 YDLELSDIQPGY

-421 YGIDYLNNIMGDIYI
+421 YGINYLDNIMGDIYI

-449 EIFMLDEYLQKI
+449 EIFILDEYLQKI
-461 DFNSDNQINQTD
+461 DFNNDSQIDQTD
-473 INYLIGRILNTL
+473 IDYMIGRILNL
-485 IMEPN
+485 LMETN

>member
-1 MQKFIVYILFIFLL
+1 M
-15 PSALFGEVFPGLVL
+15 
-29 FSQSQGQGPSKTLL
+29 
-43 LNNFDQKVK
+43 LNTFDQKIK

-232 IFSSRH
+232 MFSSRH

-243 IIDHSTTLEE
+243 IIDHSTTIEE

-313 PSDTVDSNQQLGN
+313 PSDTVDSNQQFGN

-335 IDDEGNYVISD
+335 IDDEGNYIISD

-372 AYRLLNGNTLITST
+372 AYRLLNGNTLVTST

>member
-1 MQKFIVYILFIFLL
+1 M
-15 PSALFGEVFPGLVL
+15 
-29 FSQSQGQGPSKTLL
+29 

-90 GGVFQKL
+90 DGG
-97 DYNGDVKWNFEFYNE
+97 
-112 NYHPHHDFEILPN
+112 
-125 GNILTIGWEKKSFS
+125 
-139 EGINAGRINV
+139 
-149 ENEIWPLVIHEI
+149 
-161 KPPIDSDIEIV
+161 IEII
-172 WRWHLWD
+172 WKWHLWD

-196 NHPELIDINIG
+196 NHPELININIG
-207 NFTNPTEG
+207 EFTNPSEG
-215 DWLHTN
+215 DSLHAN
-221 AIAYNEQLDQI
+221 AIAYNEQLNQI

-243 IIDHSTTLEE
+243 IIDHSTTIEE
-253 ASEHTGGNSNKGGD
+253 ASEHIGGNSNKGGD

-313 PSDTVDSNQQLGN
+313 PSDATGTNNQFGN
-326 SSVLEIVPP
+326 SSVVELVPP
-335 IDDEGNYVISD
+335 IDVGGNYIISD
-346 SLSFGPIDYE
+346 SLAFGSIDYE
-356 WKYGG
+356 WEYGG
-361 DNTFFSHFQSG
+361 DNTFFSQFQSG
-372 AYRLLNGNTLITST
+372 AYRLLNGNTIITST

-436 DNQIDI
+436 DNQINI
-442 YDFLMAL
+442 YDLLMML
-449 EIFMLDEYLQKI
+449 EIFILDEYLQKI
-461 DFNSDNQINQTD
+461 DFNNDSQIDQTD
-473 INYLIGRILNTL
+473 IDYMIGRMLNPL
-485 IMEPN
+485 MEPN